1 MKQFWKW
8 IVIPIIVVVII
19 LMSLDVILALIEVV
33 SNYGTNDLTYHW
45 VLDLASN
52 CLIAV
57 ALAFGS
63 RSISALIKRRS
74 ALMADVYGQDT
85 GGLGEFMTMRL
96 KQLKEFGFFYLIL
109 DMTILLGAILLMIIF
124 P

>member
-1 MKQFWKW
+1 
-8 IVIPIIVVVII
+8 
-19 LMSLDVILALIEVV
+19 MSLDVILALIEVV

>member
-1 MKQFWKW
+1 MIRSESAISIEDNENKNAHKMKQFWKW

-19 LMSLDVILALIEVV
+19 LMSLDVIFALIEVV
-33 SNYGTNDLTYHW
+33 NNYSTNDLTYHW
-45 VLDLASN
+45 VLDLSSN

-74 ALMADVYGQDT
+74 ALMTEVYG
-85 GGLGEFMTMRL
+85 
-96 KQLKEFGFFYLIL
+96 
-109 DMTILLGAILLMIIF
+109 
-124 P
+124 